1 MGQIFTI
8 YLDFDGTLVEHEYP
22 KIGRCN
28 FGCVEIV
35 KKLQEAGHKV
45 LLNTMRCEF
54 KDGTLEKAEHWLK
67 NSWMV
72 VVDRDL
78 RDSFQLDH
86 IPSTERKHSPGYWD
100 WDFFKANDLIMIDD
114 QTRDIPL
121 KRAVMTN
128 GFMVDWEAL
137 DKQFQEHDVY

>member
-1 MGQIFTI
+1 MKQIFTI
-8 YLDFDGTLVEHEYP
+8 FLDFDGTLVEHEYP

-45 LLNTMRCEF
+45 LLNTMRCKF
-54 KDGTLEKAEHWLK
+54 KDGTLEKAEEWLK
-67 NSWMV
+67 NSWRV
-72 VVDRDL
+72 VVNRDL
-78 RDSFQLDH
+78 RDNFQLDH
-86 IPSTERKHSPGYWD
+86 IESTTEKHSPSYWD
-100 WDFFKANDLIMIDD
+100 WDFFKANDLIIIDD

-128 GFMVDWEAL
+128 GWMVDWEAL
-137 DKQFQEHDVY
+137 DKQFKENDVY